1 MKIISRIISK
11 NKTNLYP
18 NPGTIIKCRRLMRFR
33 LITILI
39 LGAFTLS
46 SNIAQQ
52 PSLSDKSIIQKSR
65 LVSFDPKAVT
75 IDGERQLLI
84 SGEIHYARS
93 PRELWPQLLDYS
105 KAMGLNCVASYVF
118 WGFHEPQKDVYDFSG
133 QRDLGYYLK
142 LCKER
147 NLFVILRIGP
157 YACAEWNFGGYP
169 PYLRDEPGIIL
180 RTYNVPYM
188 NRVEKYFEHLA
199 AEIRP
204 YLATNG
210 GPVIMVQV
218 ENEYANVA
226 KRYGEDGQRY
236 LKWVVELASRMGID
250 VQKITCEGGAE
261 GAIECVNGF
270 SIPLERSISHKANK
284 PDQPLIWTELY
295 PAWYD
300 TWGFQHHLRD
310 ARNMAFNILNFLG
323 NGGTGWNYY
332 MWHGGTNF
340 GRTSMYLQT
349 TSYDFDAPIDE
360 YGRPSP
366 KGLYLSRLHEA
377 IKSNS
382 KIILEGER
390 TQKVLLSGIRKT
402 TWTSVMGNLTLLVN
416 ESGQTLTDGHLTLSA
431 RTALLFNS
439 EGKVIF
445 DSQVDF
451 QKIQSETK
459 FSAWK
464 SLVKPLDWKVWNEP
478 LPSERAD
485 DVIKNKQPVEQ
496 LSLTKD
502 QTDYCWYSA
511 KFTSTIKGQQKIDI
525 TYGGDFF
532 YIYLDGKLITQSQPP
547 FMENRGLTMPEDPNH
562 PYIIANALEELKL
575 QGFKHSFVLNDIEAG
590 THRLDILAVSLGMI
604 KGDWS
609 ISGSMNTERKGIWQD
624 VLVNNNV
631 LTEWEM
637 RPFLIGEQ
645 LNIYNEQKAV
655 NWTRSD
661 FATPCTWYNTRFQI
675 APDILNPDADFRID
689 AKGLG
694 KGMLYI
700 NGHMLGRY
708 WLLEGNGYGPDEGW
722 QNPVND
728 GLSLAPK
735 GQPTQRYYNLP
746 KAWLKENNQITI
758 FEEQTNLPLSVNLE
772 VRRYN

>member
-1 MKIISRIISK
+1 MFSRIVPKEQVSS
-11 NKTNLYP
+11 NTNAMATVKYHQ
-18 NPGTIIKCRRLMRFR
+18 LMFIR
-33 LITILI
+33 LISILL
-39 LGAFTLS
+39 LGAITVT
-46 SNIAQQ
+46 SNLGQQ
-52 PSLSDKSIIQKSR
+52 PSLVYNSNIRKSKM
-65 LVSFDPKAVT
+65 VSFDPRAIT

-118 WGFHEPQKDVYDFSG
+118 WGFHEPKKDVYDFSG
-133 QRDLGYYLK
+133 QRDIGYFLR

-147 NLFVILRIGP
+147 NLNVILRIGP
-157 YACAEWNFGGYP
+157 YSCAEWNFGGYP
-169 PYLRDEPGIIL
+169 SYLRHEPGIVL

-210 GPVIMVQV
+210 GPVILVQV

-236 LKWVVELASRMGID
+236 LKWVVELTSRVGID
-250 VQKITCEGGAE
+250 VQKITCEGGVE

-270 SIPLERSISHKANK
+270 SIPFERSISHKANK

-310 ARNMAFNILNFLG
+310 AQNMVFNILNFLG

-360 YGRPSP
+360 YGRPSL
-366 KGLYLSRLHEA
+366 KGLYLSRLHEVL
-377 IKSNS
+377 KSRS

-390 TQKVLLSGIRKT
+390 TQRVLLSGIKET
-402 TWTSVMGNLTLLVN
+402 TWISGMGKLILLVN
-416 ESGQTLTDGHLTLSA
+416 ESGQEITESDVTLHAKSA
-431 RTALLFNS
+431 RLLNS
-439 EGKVIF
+439 EGEVIF
-445 DSQVDF
+445 DSQDDF
-451 QKIQSETK
+451 QKILSEAK
-459 FSAWK
+459 FSPWESLGKLVNWK
-464 SLVKPLDWKVWNEP
+464 EWHEP

-485 DVIKNKQPVEQ
+485 EVIRSKQPVEQ
-496 LSLTKD
+496 LSLTQD
-502 QTDYCWYSA
+502 ESDYCWYSTN
-511 KFTSTIKGQQKIDI
+511 FTTTIRGQQKIDI

-562 PYIIANALEELKL
+562 PYIPANALEELKL
-575 QGFKHSFVLNDIEAG
+575 QGFRHSFVLSDVAAG
-590 THRLDILAVSLGMI
+590 THRLDILAASLGMV

-609 ISGSMNTERKGIWQD
+609 ISGSMNTERKGIWHD
-624 VLVNNNV
+624 VLVNNKV

-645 LNIYNEQKAV
+645 LNISDQQIAV
-655 NWTRSD
+655 HWNRSD
-661 FATPCTWYNTRFQI
+661 YAKPCTWYNTNFQL
-675 APDILNPDADFRID
+675 APDMLNSDDDFRID
-689 AKGLG
+689 VKGLG

-708 WLLEGNGYGPDEGW
+708 WLIEANGWGPDENW
-722 QNPVND
+722 QSPVND
-728 GLSLAPK
+728 GLSLAPPGK
-735 GQPTQRYYNLP
+735 PTQRYYNMP
-746 KAWLKENNQITI
+746 KAWLKEINQIVI
-758 FEEQTNLPLSVNLE
+758 FEEQPKLPLNVNLE
-772 VRRYN
+772 IRKFN